1 MLDPRSCQ
9 KTVMTKETWT
19 NEDSRRAVK
28 QGWDLFMIHGK
39 YWDIERDDDEDIF
52 PDDLA
57 VIEFLKKAAE
67 DGDALAA
74 KALRLDG
81 TLVETPA

>member
-1 MLDPRSCQ
+1 
-9 KTVMTKETWT
+9 
-19 NEDSRRAVK
+19 
-28 QGWDLFMIHGK
+28 MIHGK